1 MSAMPQPRKSARPRR
16 APAARD
22 PDAATRGPGAQGG
35 TSRGSSGAS
44 PGRGAR
50 ARRAAGQVPNRDTA
64 TREAIAQASR
74 LADPRETARE
84 AGRAGGGRGRA
95 GDPFTGELR
104 RREVLPLLV
113 LHLISAGPSYGN
125 QLMDR
130 ISSMT
135 EGVLSVNPNTM
146 YPLLRTL
153 EGRELIEGN
162 WEHPERRSRR
172 YYSITDGGREE
183 YERLVVEVRP
193 FLDAIASSIEDIVRE
208 VYE

>member
-1 MSAMPQPRKSARPRR
+1 MSAMPQPRKPAR
-16 APAARD
+16 RD
-22 PDAATRGPGAQGG
+22 RSSGG
-35 TSRGSSGAS
+35 RGSE
-44 PGRGAR
+44 PGRGAGASEPGRGGGSGRTGR
-50 ARRAAGQVPNRDTA
+50 ARRAGAQVPDRDNA

-74 LADPRETARE
+74 LADPREAARE
-84 AGRAGGGRGRA
+84 PVRGSGGRGRA

-113 LHLISAGPSYGN
+113 LHLISGGPSYGN

-130 ISSMT
+130 ISAMT

-172 YYSITDGGREE
+172 YYSLTETGREE
-183 YERLVVEVRP
+183 YERLLVEVRP
-193 FLDAIASSIEDIVRE
+193 FLDSIARSIDEIKRE